1 MSSDKLL
8 LFDFRCKSCDA
19 VFEDLA
25 KSDVFQMPCPKCG
38 QSANRI
44 ISCPRID
51 KTAMAL
57 QEGATET
64 SIKHFDR
71 LHQSQ
76 RAKEEKSFREHGD
89 YGKSPGSD

>member
-1 MSSDKLL
+1 MKLL
-8 LFDFRCKSCDA
+8 MFDFRCKTCKHE
-19 VFEDLA
+19 FEELV
-25 KSDVFQMPCPKCG
+25 KSDIFRIQCPKC
-38 QSANRI
+38 SETALRI

-64 SIKHFDR
+64 SLRHFER
-71 LHQSQ
+71 THLQQ
-76 RAKEEKSFREHGD
+76 KAKEEKCYRDHGD

>member
-1 MSSDKLL
+1 M
-8 LFDFRCKSCDA
+8 FDFRCKKCDA
-19 VFEDLA
+19 MFEDLV
-25 KSDVFQMPCPKCG
+25 KPDVFQAQCPKCG

-64 SIKHFDR
+64 SLSHFER
-71 LHQSQ
+71 IHQQ
-76 RAKEEKSFREHGD
+76 QKVKEEKSMREHGD
-89 YGKSPGSD
+89 YGKAPGSD